1 MKFIFKLFTYL
12 FVFILALLV
21 FFPKQ
26 SVYNLIEQELAK
38 NKVIISGEKRDE
50 KLFALDIKDSGIYY
64 EGINVANVN
73 KTSFESYL
81 VYTKLEIKD
90 IRLLDSFK
98 SMVPSPISNIKVEYS
113 ILDIKNAKIKANG
126 LFGKLNGNIDIL
138 NRVITLE
145 LEASSKMKS
154 SYSKILRQM
163 RLKEGKYLYEYR
175 Y

>member
-50 KLFALDIKDSGIYY
+50 KLFALDIKDSDIYY

>member
-50 KLFALDIKDSGIYY
+50 KLFALDIKDSDIYY

-113 ILDIKNAKIKANG
+113 ILDFKNAKIKANG

-138 NRVITLE
+138 NSVITLE